1 MCNDFEQN
9 IAWVAYRAA
18 MREAD
23 LAISERQGEI
33 DLPRAAEIHIG
44 DMAAVARLAD
54 DALEQP
60 APQRDFQFPVRGP
73 PFRQQPP
80 LPRPGI
86 LLFRIHGER
95 LPEDEI
101 PVHPQRLAG
110 HWHRRHLAGR
120 AG

>member
-54 DALEQP
+54 DVAELAPMLFGMRWSNLRRSAIFNFRSEGRRFANSLRCLVP
-60 APQRDFQFPVRGP
+60 ASSFFEYTGSAYPKTKYRFT
-73 PFRQQPP
+73 
-80 LPRPGI
+80 LS
-86 LLFRIHGER
+86 
-95 LPEDEI
+95 
-101 PVHPQRLAG
+101 A
-110 HWHRRHLAGR
+110 
-120 AG
+120 